1 MLDNIEKDIKRLKKS
16 ICCLNSA
23 IADCCYTE
31 VTLAEMQSLVANN
44 SLNTG
49 SFYGISDAN
58 AENLYG
64 GTLVILQAVA
74 SNKLSEAGHGVF
86 YNPIYDRA
94 SEWLG
99 MWHEIGFF
107 TGSNLTLEFEMFEPI
122 TADNGATGELIVGGG
137 DYKTYFKPLTGN
149 WAAATSITGDNSG
162 ATLDIASVYVPSYS
176 VDDKLIWGGVLW
188 NNLTGSIGSKVD
200 EFELDNVN
208 WEKIAY
214 NTTDYDMVVDQ
225 IVYDYDHDQITARI
239 DSFGNEIVSSP
250 SQNNVLDDGFGVKN
264 PIAHFKW
271 GYGYDYTNRTGFMS
285 NTVTG
290 SIFETLNWY
299 KTTDCYGNY
308 ILGGTAVIGNPY
320 VINFR
325 FTGNYI
331 HHECVVNDNYFV
343 NSVDFMAN
351 VIINNCQVYG
361 NVLSQASNISNNR
374 FYSATVESNRLLNNS
389 EIVDNVLDNNGEITS
404 NFLTKDCA
412 IKANSILTS
421 SQINQNVLNDSCRI
435 ETNNLAL
442 NTAIS
447 QNLLSTE
454 STILYNDLVSNSY
467 IIDNILSDN
476 SNIINNQLKSDTY
489 IEANQLTEFSEISNN
504 FLSNSSGID
513 NNTVNEN
520 SLIEENTLNS
530 NSHISGSTMH
540 TGAEIKRNT
549 LEGSDLYSNSLINSY
564 IRINMLTG
572 GSAMDSNT
580 LTDESEIRANN
591 LNGDSYINSN
601 ILGAGDGI
609 RANNLTNS
617 TFTFSNTSGIIIGVH
632 AVSAASVGENISSA
646 TIIYATYSKN
656 MITDSSGALKLTY
669 IDGSGTL
676 QVVDVTT

>member
-31 VTLAEMQSLVANN
+31 VTLAEMQSLVASN
-44 SLNTG
+44 SLKTG

-64 GTLVILQAVA
+64 GTLVILQAVT

-86 YNPIYDRA
+86 YNPIYDRTN
-94 SEWLG
+94 EWLG

-188 NNLTGSIGSKVD
+188 NNLTGSIGSKFD

-250 SQNNVLDDGFGVKN
+250 SQNDVLDDEFGVKN
-264 PIAHFKW
+264 PIVHFKW
-271 GYGYDYTNRTGFMS
+271 GYGYDYNNGTGFMS

-299 KTTDCYGNY
+299 KTTECYGNY
-308 ILGGTAVIGNPY
+308 ILGGTAVVDNPY
-320 VINFR
+320 VINCR

-331 HHECVVNDNYFV
+331 YHECIIDNNYFV

-351 VIINNCQVYG
+351 VIINNCQISL
-361 NVLSQASNISNNR
+361 NVLSQASDISNNR
-374 FYSATVESNRLLNNS
+374 LYSASVQSNYLLNNS
-389 EIVDNVLDNNGEITS
+389 KITGNILDNSSEIVS
-404 NFLTKDCA
+404 NTLTKNCSID
-412 IKANSILTS
+412 KNSILAGS
-421 SQINQNVLNDSCRI
+421 RIAQNTLNDSCRF
-435 ETNNLAL
+435 ESNSLSLMAE
-442 NTAIS
+442 IS
-447 QNLLSTE
+447 QNVLSNG
-454 STILYNDLVSNSY
+454 STMLYNELASDSY
-467 IIDNILSDN
+467 IINNILSGT

-489 IEANQLTEFSEISNN
+489 IEANEIIDFSEISNN

-513 NNTVNEN
+513 NNIVNEN
-520 SLIEENTLNS
+520 SLIQQNTLNS

-540 TGAEIKRNT
+540 TGAEITRNT

-632 AVSAASVGENISSA
+632 AVSAVSVGENISSA

>member
-31 VTLAEMQSLVANN
+31 VTLAEMQSLVASN
-44 SLNTG
+44 SLKTG

-58 AENLYG
+58 ANLYG
-64 GTLVILQAVA
+64 GTLVILQAVT

-122 TADNGATGELIVGGG
+122 TADNGATGQLIANGGN
-137 DYKTYFKPLTGN
+137 YKTYFKPLTGN

-239 DSFGNEIVSSP
+239 DSFGNRVVSSYD
-250 SQNNVLDDGFGVKN
+250 QNDLIHNDSGIKN
-264 PIAHFKW
+264 PIAVFKW
-271 GYGYDYTNRTGFMS
+271 GYGYNFDTDQTGFMS
-285 NTVTG
+285 NTITDSV
-290 SIFETLNWY
+290 FETLNWY
-299 KTTDCYGNY
+299 KTIAYGNY
-308 ILGGTAVIGNPY
+308 ILSYSAVVDNPY

-325 FTGNYI
+325 FIGNYI
-331 HHECVVNDNYFV
+331 HNESFIDNNYFV
-343 NSVDFMAN
+343 NSVDFIAN
-351 VIINNCQVYG
+351 VIINNCQVSS
-361 NVLSQASNISNNR
+361 NVLSQASNITNNR
-374 FYSATVESNRLLNNS
+374 LYNASVQSNYLLDDS
-389 EIVDNVLDNNGEITS
+389 EIVDNILDARSEINS
-404 NFLTKDCA
+404 NTLTKDCS
-412 IKANSILTS
+412 IKNSMLADSRIV
-421 SQINQNVLNDSCRI
+421 QNTLNDSCRF
-435 ETNNLAL
+435 ETNNLTL
-442 NTAIS
+442 NTEIS
-447 QNLLSTE
+447 QNVLSNG
-454 STILYNDLVSNSY
+454 STMLYNELASNSY

-530 NSHISGSTMH
+530 DSHISGSTMH

-549 LEGSDLYSNSLINSY
+549 LEGSDLYSNFLNNSY
-564 IRINMLTG
+564 IRRNMLTG
-572 GSAMDSNT
+572 GSAMDTNT

-601 ILGAGDGI
+601 VLGTGDGI
-609 RANNLTNS
+609 RSNNLTNS
-617 TFTFSNTSGIIIGVH
+617 TFTFSNISGIITGVH
-632 AVSAASVGENISSA
+632 AVSAGSVGDDIGSA
-646 TIIYATYSKN
+646 TIIYASYSKN
-656 MITDSSGALKLTY
+656 MITDSSSALKLTY